1 MYKGITS
8 PLVGVVLVNALLFG
22 VYGALLAYQ
31 LPHPEATPT
40 ITQIFIAGA
49 GSGFINSVISCPV
62 ELCKIK
68 LQLQKDQPLTK
79 GAAASAPKLPRLNGS
94 FDCFRYI
101 VRTQGPK
108 GLFLG
113 LNSTILREVPS
124 YGAYF
129 AAYEGFCRLLTPAP
143 IVSSDGTKKDAELS
157 GPRLMLAG
165 GLAGIAGWISTYPIG
180 PLLPLCFFLRF
191 LFHSTA

>member
-1 MYKGITS
+1 MI
-8 PLVGVVLVNALLFG
+8 VNALLFG
-22 VYGALLAYQ
+22 VYGALLAAQ
-31 LPHPEATPT
+31 LPHPDATPS
-40 ITQIFIAGA
+40 ISQIFIAGA
-49 GSGFINSVISCPV
+49 GSGLINSVISGPV

-68 LQLQKDQPLTK
+68 LQLQKN
-79 GAAASAPKLPRLNGS
+79 AAKTNAPAPIPALPHLNGS
-94 FDCFRYI
+94 WDCLRFI
-101 VRTQGPK
+101 VRTQGVK

-129 AAYEGFCRLLTPAP
+129 ASYEAFCRFLTPP
-143 IVSSDGTKKDAELS
+143 PTVLPDGTKKDAELS

-180 PLLPLCFFLRF
+180 SFFLSSC
-191 LFHSTA
+191 LFSPD